1 MTNKMSRLLAL
12 LLVLAMLLPSVLTVV
27 PVRAEEAVTELPTET
42 LPADTESDAE
52 TTPVFYQ
59 NNFVEESQLA
69 DFDLYQS
76 GTSKFVVADG
86 VLKAD
91 GTSGEQKAILKQ
103 WLH

>member
-59 NNFVEESQLA
+59 NNFVEESQLEI
-69 DFDLYQS
+69 LIC
-76 GTSKFVVADG
+76 TSPAPAN
-86 VLKAD
+86 L
-91 GTSGEQKAILKQ
+91 
-103 WLH
+103 WLLTAC